1 MSVPAWF
8 LDELAYAG
16 PEHRDPAYVATY
28 DQKSATD
35 PTADVDL
42 LRAAKLGDTSV
53 VVDLGAGTGT
63 FALAAALYC
72 GRMIAVDV
80 SPAMLTALQARGQ
93 QLGLRNVECAQ
104 AGFLSYEHVG
114 APADFV
120 YSRHALHH
128 LPDFWKALAL
138 TRIADMMRPGG
149 VFVLRDLIFS
159 FEPAEAPQR
168 IEAWLASAD
177 ERPRD
182 GQVGW
187 TRAELEEHVR
197 AEYSAFSW
205 LLEPMLQRA
214 GFDIERA
221 EHSPSGI
228 YSAYTCVKRQTS
240 R

>member
-1 MSVPAWF
+1 MSAPAWF
-8 LDELAYAG
+8 LDELAHAG
-16 PEHRDPAYVATY
+16 PEHRDPAYVASY
-28 DQKSATD
+28 DQKAATD

-42 LRAAKLGDTSV
+42 LRASRLGETSV

-63 FALAAALYC
+63 FALAAAPYC

-80 SPAMLTALQARGQ
+80 SPAMLASLQAKSER
-93 QLGLRNVECAQ
+93 LGLRNVECAQ
-104 AGFLSYEHVG
+104 AGFLSYTHVG

-159 FEPAEAPQR
+159 FEPSDAPQR
-168 IEAWLASAD
+168 IEAWLASVD

-182 GQVGW
+182 SQVGW
-187 TRAELEEHVR
+187 TRAELEEHLR
-197 AEYSAFSW
+197 AEYSTFTW
-205 LLEPMLQRA
+205 LLEPMLERA

-228 YSAYTCVKRQTS
+228 YSAYTCAKRQTS